1 MERDFE
7 DAVWSEA
14 AAVVR
19 SEADSLIQVEARGLV
34 VAEMSSVTLTDR
46 LQALDP
52 GASLQVR
59 NIQGTLICGTV
70 EASAAD
76 HVLIADEQC
85 LHLIPTQA
93 IATISSLPRV
103 LHPETTSPR
112 STTVP
117 TATSWRRVLRGF
129 FGHRLA
135 IDVVGVVGDG
145 EGVAGTLTW
154 VGSDHLTIVCP
165 RREVT
170 VPWSAVVGVRLP
182 RLMLDQDSDI
192 D

>member
-1 MERDFE
+1 MERDVE
-7 DAVWSEA
+7 DALWSEA

-19 SEADSLIQVEARGLV
+19 SEQDSLIAMEARGLV
-34 VAEMSSVTLTDR
+34 VAEMSSVTLADR

-59 NIQGTLICGTV
+59 TVHGTLVCGTV

-76 HVLIADEQC
+76 HVLIADERC
-85 LHLIPTQA
+85 LHLIPIHA

-103 LHPETTSPR
+103 LHPETALPR
-112 STTVP
+112 STIVP
-117 TATSWRRVLRGF
+117 RSTSWRRVLRGF

-135 IDVVGVVGDG
+135 IDVARIASDG
-145 EGVAGTLTW
+145 EGISGTLTW
-154 VGSDHLTIVCP
+154 VGSDHLTVVSLK
-165 RREVT
+165 REVT
-170 VPWSAVVGVRLP
+170 VPWSSVVDVRLP
-182 RLMLDQDSDI
+182 RLMRDQDSDI

>member
-7 DAVWSEA
+7 DAMWSEA

-19 SEADSLIQVEARGLV
+19 SEQDSIIHLEARGLV
-34 VAEMSSVTLTDR
+34 VAEMSSVTLADR

-59 NIQGTLICGTV
+59 NVQGTLICGTA
-70 EASAAD
+70 EASAVD
-76 HVLIADEQC
+76 HVLIAGEQC
-85 LHLIPTQA
+85 LHLLPTQA

-112 STTVP
+112 SSMVP
-117 TATSWRRVLRGF
+117 TSTTWRRVLRGF
-129 FGHRLA
+129 FGHR
-135 IDVVGVVGDG
+135 ITIVVAGVIGDG
-145 EGVAGTLTW
+145 EGLAGTLTW
-154 VGSDHLTIVCP
+154 VGSDHLTVVSQT
-165 RREVT
+165 REVT
-170 VPWSAVVGVRLP
+170 VPWSAVAEVRLP
-182 RLMLDQDSDI
+182 RLLHDHDSDI